1 MLQAVDPRCDHGGVD
16 GVHLVSG
23 SLWWGG
29 WVFEGVLN
37 TLVPCASNPPKTPFG
52 KPVLLFGGFSPRFS
66 GAFFLYAPS
75 VSKVTKQK

>member
-1 MLQAVDPRCDHGGVD
+1 MMLQAVDPRCDHGGVD

-37 TLVPCASNPPKTPFG
+37 TLVPCASTFWKT
-52 KPVLLFGGFSPRFS
+52 GFNFRGLSPRFS
-66 GAFFLYAPS
+66 GAFFFFFFLYAPS
-75 VSKVTKQK
+75 VTYLTMK